1 MTHSPFDSDIF
12 GDLFGDP
19 VIGALM
25 SDDALIRSMM
35 KVEGHLAQVQGTVF
49 RCLSLYGFSVKRWRQ
64 VPMRNTCTGGP
75 RLKIFSTPRF
85 QAHAHKAL
93 PMAART
99 RNQMATPTSFGARV
113 AIWGSPFLR
122 HLERLEQARARLQV
136 VSFAGASGT
145 LAALEGRGLEVADAL
160 ADSLQLGRQQ
170 VPWHAARD
178 NIAEIGGVLALL
190 TGSLGK
196 FAEDLI
202 SLGQSEVREVS
213 LSAAGGSSTM
223 PHKSNPVAPE
233 TILALSKVATAQAGL
248 LETAMLH
255 KGERDGSA
263 WAIEWHALPQLL
275 GAVGGA
281 LRHGV
286 ELAREMTPNPERMLA
301 SIESTKGLMFAEA
314 ATFALAQV
322 MSRPDAQ
329 KLVKAACGEAVE
341 SNADLRVIL
350 EPQAALDW
358 DAVFA
363 VEQQM
368 GVAGEFASRFLP
380 FYGRGSAFGLFAGPK
395 CSCAIPKS

>member
-1 MTHSPFDSDIF
+1 
-12 GDLFGDP
+12 
-19 VIGALM
+19 
-25 SDDALIRSMM
+25 
-35 KVEGHLAQVQGTVF
+35 
-49 RCLSLYGFSVKRWRQ
+49 
-64 VPMRNTCTGGP
+64 
-75 RLKIFSTPRF
+75 
-85 QAHAHKAL
+85 
-93 PMAART
+93 
-99 RNQMATPTSFGARV
+99 
-113 AIWGSPFLR
+113 
-122 HLERLEQARARLQV
+122 

-368 GVAGEFASRFLP
+368 GVAGEFASRFVQNVLTGESHCARISLLP
-380 FYGRGSAFGLFAGPK
+380 HRYVGFAFLWPWLCFRPFCWSQMLVRDPQILIRSSPACATAQSLRRPKEAVCLMRSCWQFLSPKQGKTSAER
-395 CSCAIPKS
+395 